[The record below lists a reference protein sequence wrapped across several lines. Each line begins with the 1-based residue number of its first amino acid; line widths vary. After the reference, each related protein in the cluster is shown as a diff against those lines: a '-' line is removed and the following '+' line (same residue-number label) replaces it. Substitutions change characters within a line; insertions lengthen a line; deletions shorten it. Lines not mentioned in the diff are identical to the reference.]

1 MLLTIFDFLSYHT
14 AVAPFKTAF
23 ILTGTGGQPDRHISY
38 STLGKEVSTLASSLA
53 AEQLNG
59 ERVMLVY
66 HDALAFIIS
75 FLACQQVGAIAV
87 PAPPVYGNKQ
97 FARLQHI
104 IVDAAPSAILCKEQT
119 GRFLQQ
125 VGQKII
131 FTDTSDQSS
140 INTLPTPHDISF
152 IQYTSGSTN
161 KPKGV
166 VVTHTNLI
174 HNQQLLKA
182 AFNCTTASVIF
193 SWLPFHHDM
202 GLIGNILHTIFTG
215 CTCVLMPAADFIQQ
229 PLRWLEGVSRYRA
242 THSGGPNFAYDLCIE
257 KIPAEKL
264 NDIDLTR
271 WKVAFN
277 GSEPIR
283 PATLRRFAD
292 HFAPAGFKED
302 SFYPCYGLAEAT
314 LLVTARRDTTS
325 PVITHNNR
333 HFISSGSI
341 AAGIDMKIIAADTK
355 AVCNDLEEGE
365 ICIAGESITSGYWQR
380 DCTGLFHELDGTR
393 FLRTGDTGFL
403 HRGELF
409 ILGRSKEMLI
419 VRGKNIFPNDIEQ
432 AIAGVNPAIDSNGV
446 AVFAMD
452 SIGEKIA
459 VVIEIK
465 RPAIKTLNTEAIIYA
480 IEKLVA
486 GRFGVT
492 LHDIV
497 LTSPFNIPRTTS
509 GKLQRTRCP
518 EWYSINRFNIIDS
531 KEQLQKKAGI
541 QPANGMLLPRNVRNY
556 LLHLI
561 TSKTGSPIDAQIA
574 DDVELAELGIDS
586 LQLVELVNAVNRE
599 FDLNIH
605 PAMVMEHNTISMLA
619 ALLEN
624 MLWLKN
630 EQNSDNEVII

>member
-23 ILTGTGGQPDRHISY
+23 ILTGNGVEPDRRISY
-38 STLGKEVSTLASSLA
+38 STLEKEVRSQASLLA

-66 HDALAFIIS
+66 QDALAFIVS
-75 FLACQQVGAIAV
+75 FLACQQAGVIPI

-97 FARLQHI
+97 FGRLQHI
-104 IVDAAPSAILCKEQT
+104 IDDASPSAILCRETSSRFVEQA
-119 GRFLQQ
+119 G
-125 VGQKII
+125 KKMI
-131 FTDTSDQSS
+131 FTDISHQVSV
-140 INTLPTPHDISF
+140 NTLPTPHEISF

-166 VVTHTNLI
+166 VVTHKNLI
-174 HNQQLLKA
+174 HNQQLLKT
-182 AFNCTTASVIF
+182 AFNCNTSSVIF

-215 CTCVLMPAADFIQQ
+215 CTCVLMTPADFIQQ
-229 PLRWLEGVSRYRA
+229 PIRWLEGISRYRA
-242 THSGGPNFAYDLCIE
+242 THSGGPNFAYDLCVE

-283 PATLRRFAD
+283 AATLRRFASQ
-292 HFAPAGFKED
+292 FAPAGFKED

-314 LLVTARRDTTS
+314 LLVAARKDIAS
-325 PVITHNNR
+325 SVITHNNR
-333 HFISSGSI
+333 QFISSGTI
-341 AAGIDMKIIAADTK
+341 AAGIDMKIVATDTNTL
-355 AVCNDLEEGE
+355 CNDLEEGE

-380 DCTGLFHELDGTR
+380 DCTGLFHEFNGTR

-403 HRGELF
+403 HCGELF

-419 VRGKNIFPNDIEQ
+419 VRGKNIYPYDVEH
-432 AIAGVNPAIDSNGV
+432 AIAAVSPAIDNNGV

-452 SIGEKIA
+452 SLEEKIG

-465 RPAIKTLNTEAIIYA
+465 RLAIKTLNTEAIIYA

-486 GRFGVT
+486 GRFGII

-518 EWYSINRFNIIDS
+518 EWYGKNLFNIIGS
-531 KEQLQKKAGI
+531 KEQLLKKADI
-541 QPANGMLLPRNVRNY
+541 QSANGILLPGDLRDY

-561 TSKTGSPIDAQIA
+561 SYKTGVSIDLHIA
-574 DDVELAELGIDS
+574 DDVELTELGIDS
-586 LQLVELVNAVNRE
+586 LQLVELVNTVNRE
-599 FDLNIH
+599 LGLHIH
-605 PAMVMEHNTISMLA
+605 PTMVMENNTIPMLA

-624 MLWLKN
+624 MQWLKN
-630 EQNSDNEVII
+630 KQNSDNEVII